1 MLDPVMSPLSIEN
14 ILNYKNK
21 SFFYVFKRDEVNVFI
36 ICSIKT
42 HETRAKIVKM
52 SKKKL
57 FLKL

>member
-36 ICSIKT
+36 ICSSFDKNT
-42 HETRAKIVKM
+42 
-52 SKKKL
+52 
-57 FLKL
+57 